1 MGDSNL
7 GTWKLNL
14 AKSKYELGLPP
25 RSETTIIEAWES
37 DGVTVSATRVLADGT
52 SLTGGFSAHYD
63 GKDYSVAGL
72 PDIETIAYN
81 RVDANT
87 LAFTLKHGEVVV
99 GTGNAVVSN
108 NGTMRTTT
116 VTATNVKG
124 QRGNDVRVYDK
135 R

>member
-1 MGDSNL
+1 V
-7 GTWKLNL
+7 
-14 AKSKYELGLPP
+14 
-25 RSETTIIEAWES
+25 ETQSCEIQIRARTATEERDDYHRGVGS

-124 QRGNDVRVYDK
+124 QRENDVRVYDK
-135 R
+135 Q